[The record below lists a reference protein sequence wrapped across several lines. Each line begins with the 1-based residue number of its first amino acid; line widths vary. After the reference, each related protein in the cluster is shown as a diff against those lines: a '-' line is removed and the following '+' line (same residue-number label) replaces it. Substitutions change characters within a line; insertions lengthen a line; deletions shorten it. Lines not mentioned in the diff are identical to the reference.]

1 MATTSISL
9 AHPLWLVAG
18 VVAACAVIALALV
31 AMHRA
36 RADALAYSDL
46 AFFETATGARFDPTF
61 PLVVACAGGL
71 VALGASLA
79 GLSVVANLPARGAVV
94 LCVDTSGSMR
104 SADVM
109 PSRAAAAAAAVRA
122 FVDGVPDE
130 TRLGIIGFASAAG
143 VVQPLST
150 EKETVRDAIAQIPPP
165 HGGTAIG
172 DALSAAARLLP
183 SSGRRAI
190 VLITDGVNNLGAN
203 PLEVARAI
211 GTLGIE
217 IDTVGIGTNGG
228 GGFVPGTAKEAA
240 IDEDALRAIAGL
252 ARGAYARADDA
263 ATLRGRL
270 AALAASTTSARRRV
284 DLSLPLALAG
294 GLVVVFAFAGGMLAG
309 RFP

>member
-1 MATTSISL
+1 MSL
-9 AHPLWLVAG
+9 AHPLWLAAG
-18 VVAACAVIALALV
+18 VVVACVFLALAHL
-31 AMHRA
+31 AARRA
-36 RADALAYSDL
+36 RADALAYSNL
-46 AFFETATGARFDPTF
+46 AFFETASRARFDPA
-61 PLVVACAGGL
+61 LAVALACAGGL
-71 VALGASLA
+71 VTLGASLA
-79 GLSVVANLPARGAVV
+79 GLSVVANLPAHGAVV

-104 SADVM
+104 AADVT

-122 FVDGVPDE
+122 FVDGVPDG

-150 EKETVRDAIAQIPPP
+150 DKETLRDAIERIPPP
-165 HGGTAIG
+165 NGGTAIG
-172 DALSAAARLLP
+172 DALSAATRLLP

-211 GTLGIE
+211 GTLEIE
-217 IDTVGIGTNGG
+217 IDTVGIGTNLGA
-228 GGFVPGTAKEAA
+228 FVPGTAKEAS

-270 AALAASTTSARRRV
+270 ATLAASTTRASRRV
-284 DLSLPLALAG
+284 DLSFPLALAG
-294 GLVVVFAFAGGMLAG
+294 GLVVVFALAGGMLAG

>member
-1 MATTSISL
+1 MSL

-18 VVAACAVIALALV
+18 VVAACAFLALAHV
-31 AMHRA
+31 AACRA

-46 AFFETATGARFDPTF
+46 TFFETATGARFDPAF
-61 PLVVACAGGL
+61 ALAVACAGGL

-79 GLSVVANLPARGAVV
+79 GPSVVANLPAHGAVV

-104 SADVM
+104 SADVT
-109 PSRAAAAAAAVRA
+109 PSRAAAATAAVRA
-122 FVDGVPDE
+122 FVDGVPDG
-130 TRLGIIGFASAAG
+130 TRLGIVGFASAAG

-150 EKETVRDAIAQIPPP
+150 DKETVRDAIAQIPPP
-165 HGGTAIG
+165 NGGTAIG
-172 DALSAAARLLP
+172 DALAAAARLLP

-217 IDTVGIGTNGG
+217 IDTVGIGTTGSG
-228 GGFVPGTAKEAA
+228 AFVPGTAKDAS

-263 ATLRGRL
+263 ASLRGRL
-270 AALAASTTSARRRV
+270 AALAASTTRARRRV
-284 DLSLPLALAG
+284 DLSFPLALAG
-294 GLVVVFAFAGGMLAG
+294 GVVAVFALAGGMLAG

>member
-1 MATTSISL
+1 MNL

-18 VVAACAVIALALV
+18 IVAACAFLALAHLAV
-31 AMHRA
+31 RRA

-61 PLVVACAGGL
+61 PLTVACAGAL
-71 VALGASLA
+71 VTLGASLA
-79 GLSVVANLPARGAVV
+79 GLSVVANLPAHGAVV

-104 SADVM
+104 SADVT

-122 FVDGVPDE
+122 FIDGVPDG
-130 TRLGIIGFASAAG
+130 TRLGIIGFSSAAG

-165 HGGTAIG
+165 NGGTAIG
-172 DALSAAARLLP
+172 DALSAAVRLLP
-183 SSGRRAI
+183 SSGHRAI

-217 IDTVGIGTNGG
+217 IDTVGIGTSGG
-228 GGFVPGTAKEAA
+228 GGFVPGSAKEAS

-270 AALAASTTSARRRV
+270 AALAASTTRARRRV
-284 DLSLPLALAG
+284 DLSFPL
-294 GLVVVFAFAGGMLAG
+294 AFAGGAVVVVTLAGVMLAG